1 LAVTAPPPPTRP
13 LPGWLR
19 LLAVPVTAG
28 IAVLGLWVFA
38 GLVAPNYDS
47 SIGLGV
53 AWFVVL
59 YVGLRLLGKR
69 SPSLKLPAT
78 VTFAVVGVV
87 IGVWFAWT
95 TFRDV
100 EVNEQIAVGAPA
112 SAANDGPVV
121 AEGTPPAEPEGTP
134 PAAPLTGN
142 IQLAN
147 GTFESLA
154 HAGSGTAAIVE
165 LEDGTRVL
173 TFDDLSTDNGPDLRV
188 YLVAGAATSGS
199 VGEFVDL
206 GGLKGNQG
214 DQQYK
219 IPADVD
225 VSQFTTVAIWCRAFS
240 VGFARA
246 TLTSS

>member
-1 LAVTAPPPPTRP
+1 VTAAIT
-13 LPGWLR
+13 
-19 LLAVPVTAG
+19 
-28 IAVLGLWVFA
+28 VLGLWVFA

-59 YVGLRLLGKR
+59 YVALRFLTKR

-78 VTFAVVGVV
+78 LTFAVVGVV
-87 IGVWFAWT
+87 VGAWFAVT

-100 EVNEQIAVGAPA
+100 EVNEQIVVGVPATGVDNPPA
-112 SAANDGPVV
+112 SG
-121 AEGTPPAEPEGTP
+121 ESPPLAEPESAP
-134 PAAPLTGN
+134 PVAAPTGN

-165 LEDGTRVL
+165 LEDGSRVL

-188 YLVAGAATSGS
+188 YLVAGEATSGS

-206 GGLKGNQG
+206 GGLKGNRG
-214 DQQYK
+214 DQQYE

-225 VSQFTTVAIWCRAFS
+225 VSQYTTVAIWCRAFS

-246 TLTSS
+246 TLSPS